1 MKNNSIKYQIATK
14 KDINGL
20 SKLFYEVYG
29 KEFSLKY
36 LNWLYFENPFQ
47 DRVYNCVAKDY
58 NGKIIGHSAFQK
70 NFFKIKNKIYTGG
83 LTLGSAVLKD
93 YGGHFVPIYLFLE
106 RNYVNKFDFFY
117 GFPNNKS
124 FPFFVKIFEYK
135 EIFFELLSKSVSSE
149 KDWSDQKYIWE
160 SLKVNNYDSRFLKW
174 RLSNNPINNYFYF
187 EVNNLKVVWKFYL
200 KNKIDVVLVLSKNV
214 NL

>member
-47 DRVYNCVAKDY
+47 DRIYNCVAKDY

-93 YGGHFVPIYLFLE
+93 YGGILFRSIYSLSEIMLINLTFLW
-106 RNYVNKFDFFY
+106 
-117 GFPNNKS
+117 FP
-124 FPFFVKIFEYK
+124 E
-135 EIFFELLSKSVSSE
+135 
-149 KDWSDQKYIWE
+149 
-160 SLKVNNYDSRFLKW
+160 
-174 RLSNNPINNYFYF
+174 
-187 EVNNLKVVWKFYL
+187 
-200 KNKIDVVLVLSKNV
+200 
-214 NL
+214 